1 MAVDSFLDGNLASG
15 TGVTIGTVMSEEQ
28 FQPPSD
34 PVLRFRMRTMI
45 AVTSVLAVLAAIA
58 GPYYRSID
66 DEAGRQRLLIFWS
79 FIVLGSGVSFWM
91 RLKESWRVPANCR
104 LRYLVYAR
112 SKYRRGVWSTLWSIL
127 LCLLLAGW
135 IALYSISAA
144 IVPRGGVFTPRSTA
158 EFFSSPLFQGMMV
171 GSWTAALIVSFIRR
185 PMFLCEEG
193 VPLGKVTLAP
203 WKYIRQAEWQTDRPE
218 TLKLH
223 RLDGDIY
230 VDVPND
236 VRDEVEAFVRGKTLF
251 VGEAVALPI

>member
-1 MAVDSFLDGNLASG
+1 
-15 TGVTIGTVMSEEQ
+15 MSEELKQ
-28 FQPPSD
+28 MPPD

-58 GPYYRSID
+58 GPYYRSVD

-91 RLKESWRVPANCR
+91 RVKESWRVPANCR
-104 LRYLVYAR
+104 FRYLVYAR
-112 SKYRRGVWSTLWSIL
+112 GKYRRRGWSALWSIL
-127 LCLLLAGW
+127 LCLLIAGW

-158 EFFSSPLFQGMMV
+158 EFFSSPLFQGMLI
-171 GSWTAALIVSFIRR
+171 GSWTAALIFSFVRR
-185 PMFLCEEG
+185 PMFVCEEG
-193 VPLGKVTLAP
+193 IPLGKGYVAP
-203 WKYIRQAEWQTDRPE
+203 WKYIRHAEWQTDRPE

-230 VDVPND
+230 LDVPNG
-236 VRDEVEAFVRGKTLF
+236 VRGEAEAFVRGKTRF
-251 VGEAVALPI
+251 VDDVVLPPV